1 MDIDKLIEFASKKH
15 EGQVDKGGNPYIVH
29 PINVM
34 LSLKTMDEKIVG
46 LFHDI
51 LEDTDTTIEELK
63 ELGLTDEQILAIDI
77 LTRKKDQS
85 YNEYIDEVASDPLT
99 INVKIADLLDNMDL
113 SRIEYPTEEDYKRLQ
128 KYIKTFG
135 KLVKIKISK
144 I

>member
-113 SRIEYPTEEDYKRLQ
+113 SRIEHPA
-128 KYIKTFG
+128 
-135 KLVKIKISK
+135 
-144 I
+144 